1 MTSPLPLSTC
11 DFAQVFN
18 ERSSSQRAKSW
29 WRGVNAARLRTYHPS
44 PFVGRTL
51 RTEVNADCRRME
63 RGGGEVA

>member
-11 DFAQVFN
+11 DFAYAFI
-18 ERSSSQRAKSW
+18 EHGSDRRAKSW
-29 WRGVNAARLRTYHPS
+29 WRGVMSPMGVKHPS